1 MHHPYPADFKEIPLY
16 QGVYNTVHAYGG
28 NINWVTDGLG
38 RKGKSRTNLKL
49 GYDLD
54 RHPKTFKE
62 RFSIDNV
69 CFSFDEAKAKVTS
82 KLPVGTV
89 VIWEEAGSVFGAN
102 ARQWQSVINQ
112 KASNLFQIVGRRQ
125 LIFIVNLP
133 NFMMLDKQVR
143 MLCHIRTTCYG
154 VKTIGNSRGV
164 LAKTKIL
171 SPHHYLY
178 ESFSSPIYNFDGG
191 GKFRVKEEN
200 MLFQDAPKELVKAY
214 LEKEKEWK
222 DKMENSI
229 NKGSEPEVVI
239 KPVGIYDQA
248 LNYALENIEK
258 VEGSNGA
265 IDKLAVVDL
274 LKSKGLRLNPRYLA
288 DVIAG
293 IRYER
298 RTPII

>member
-1 MHHPYPADFKEIPLY
+1 
-16 QGVYNTVHAYGG
+16 
-28 NINWVTDGLG
+28 
-38 RKGKSRTNLKL
+38 
-49 GYDLD
+49 
-54 RHPKTFKE
+54 
-62 RFSIDNV
+62 
-69 CFSFDEAKAKVTS
+69 
-82 KLPVGTV
+82 
-89 VIWEEAGSVFGAN
+89 
-102 ARQWQSVINQ
+102 
-112 KASNLFQIVGRRQ
+112 
-125 LIFIVNLP
+125 
-133 NFMMLDKQVR
+133 
-143 MLCHIRTTCYG
+143 
-154 VKTIGNSRGV
+154 
-164 LAKTKIL
+164 
-171 SPHHYLY
+171 
-178 ESFSSPIYNFDGG
+178 
-191 GKFRVKEEN
+191 